1 VETKKLTLW
10 SGIQSNRQQEGH
22 GKLSTNA
29 EISDDS
35 ATRLAVG
42 KSTTGVTTMDETIS
56 SETTTGQTTL
66 GSRTI
71 GTPTS
76 CEVKPANA
84 KPGKLTIDP
93 LIATELTA
101 DSPTL
106 PSADAVDGL
115 ALGAV
120 TNAAVTDAAETTV
133 IEIPRIA
140 RALRHRDFRLFWTG
154 NFLSNIGTW
163 MQNIAQGWLVLQLTN
178 SAFWLGLVGFA
189 ASFPIL
195 LFALVGG
202 VIADHVNKRK
212 MLMVTQSAM
221 MTFAFIM
228 AALAYF
234 KIINVNEII
243 FLALGTGIA
252 MSLNTP
258 TYQALVPQLVPRE
271 DLTNAIALNSA
282 QFNMSRVLGPT
293 LGGFAMA
300 IFGVAGNFFLNG
312 LSFLAV
318 LIALTRIRYTEP
330 VPNQAD
336 RLTPTADHLAPMQAD
351 SSVPPQADRF
361 VPPQTDQFNA
371 PGEGYLSPRAGG
383 LWEKLKQGFVYA
395 FRHSAMSSLI
405 LLVAIGSLLAIPYL
419 TFVPYFA
426 RDVLGTGER
435 GLGILMA
442 CSGAGAFLGAITI
455 ASLTHLRRRGLF
467 VVRASAG
474 FYAAIIAFTFSRNFY
489 LSGLLLAVAGYCMII
504 SVATINSL
512 LQHLAEDHMRGRVM
526 SIYSTAFLGLPP
538 IGCLIA
544 GSLSHLFYAPHV
556 IAGMC
561 SLAIG
566 GSMAVYVNKEG
577 LRELD

>member
-1 VETKKLTLW
+1 
-10 SGIQSNRQQEGH
+10 
-22 GKLSTNA
+22 LSTNA
-29 EISDDS
+29 INSGS
-35 ATRLAVG
+35 AEQPPVAGPIGNAPLSETKLG
-42 KSTTGVTTMDETIS
+42 KTTIGEAPLSETPIG
-56 SETTTGQTTL
+56 ETTTTGTTL
-66 GSRTI
+66 TEVVGPLKVDELAASEL
-71 GTPTS
+71 GT
-76 CEVKPANA
+76 EAPAV
-84 KPGKLTIDP
+84 PR
-93 LIATELTA
+93 
-101 DSPTL
+101 
-106 PSADAVDGL
+106 ADAVDGL

-120 TNAAVTDAAETTV
+120 TDGAVTDAAETTV
-133 IEIPRIA
+133 IEIPRLA

-178 SAFWLGLVGFA
+178 SAFWLGVVGFA
-189 ASFPIL
+189 ASIPIL
-195 LFALVGG
+195 LFALIGG

-221 MTFAFIM
+221 MVFAFIM
-228 AALAYF
+228 AALAWF
-234 KIINVNEII
+234 KVINVHEIV

-258 TYQALVPQLVPRE
+258 TYQALVPQLVPRQ

-330 VPNQAD
+330 A
-336 RLTPTADHLAPMQAD
+336 AP
-351 SSVPPQADRF
+351 P
-361 VPPQTDQFNA
+361 
-371 PGEGYLSPRAGG
+371 EGH
-383 LWEKLKQGFVYA
+383 LWEKLKQGFIYV
-395 FRHSAMSSLI
+395 FRHSAMSSLV

-426 RDVLGTGER
+426 RDVLGTGEP

-455 ASLTHLRRRGLF
+455 AWLMHLRRRGRF

-538 IGCLIA
+538 IGCLVA
-544 GSLSHLFYAPHV
+544 GSVAHGIGAPHA
-556 IAGMC
+556 IAGMSALALLG
-561 SLAIG
+561 SLG
-566 GSMAVYVNKEG
+566 VYLGRAG

>member
-1 VETKKLTLW
+1 
-10 SGIQSNRQQEGH
+10 
-22 GKLSTNA
+22 LSTDT
-29 EISDDS
+29 EINGGS
-35 ATRLAVG
+35 AALPPVI
-42 KSTTGVTTMDETIS
+42 D
-56 SETTTGQTTL
+56 Q
-66 GSRTI
+66 
-71 GTPTS
+71 
-76 CEVKPANA
+76 PA
-84 KPGKLTIDP
+84 
-93 LIATELTA
+93 
-101 DSPTL
+101 L
-106 PSADAVDGL
+106 PRADAVDGL
-115 ALGAV
+115 AHG
-120 TNAAVTDAAETTV
+120 AVTDAAETAV
-133 IEIPRIA
+133 IEIPRLA

-178 SAFWLGLVGFA
+178 SAFWLGVVGFA
-189 ASFPIL
+189 ASIPIL
-195 LFALVGG
+195 LFALIGG

-212 MLMVTQSAM
+212 LLMVTQSAM

-228 AALAYF
+228 AALAYI
-234 KIINVNEII
+234 KVHGHPLINVLEIVA
-243 FLALGTGIA
+243 LAFGTGIA

-300 IFGVAGNFFLNG
+300 LFGVAGNFFLNG

-318 LIALTRIRYTEP
+318 LVALTRIKYAE
-330 VPNQAD
+330 A
-336 RLTPTADHLAPMQAD
+336 AAPQ
-351 SSVPPQADRF
+351 
-361 VPPQTDQFNA
+361 
-371 PGEGYLSPRAGG
+371 EGH
-383 LWEKLKQGFVYA
+383 LWEKMKQGFTYVFKHA
-395 FRHSAMSSLI
+395 AMSSLV

-419 TFVPYFA
+419 TFIPYFA
-426 RDVLGTGER
+426 RDVLGSDEP

-455 ASLTHLRRRGLF
+455 ASLTHIRRRGLF

-489 LSGLLLAVAGYCMII
+489 LSGLLLMVAGYCMII

-544 GSLSHLFYAPHV
+544 GSMAHVIGAPLA
-556 IAGMC
+556 IAGMSTLALMG
-561 SLAIG
+561 SLAVFLG
-566 GSMAVYVNKEG
+566 RQG

>member
-1 VETKKLTLW
+1 MRTDT
-10 SGIQSNRQQEGH
+10 QTEG
-22 GKLSTNA
+22 GALPP
-29 EISDDS
+29 D
-35 ATRLAVG
+35 
-42 KSTTGVTTMDETIS
+42 
-56 SETTTGQTTL
+56 
-66 GSRTI
+66 
-71 GTPTS
+71 
-76 CEVKPANA
+76 
-84 KPGKLTIDP
+84 
-93 LIATELTA
+93 IATLA
-101 DSPTL
+101 DPPTL
-106 PSADAVDGL
+106 PRADAVDGL

-120 TNAAVTDAAETTV
+120 TDAAVTDAAETTV
-133 IEIPRIA
+133 IEIPRLA

-178 SAFWLGLVGFA
+178 SAFWLGVVGFA

-195 LFALVGG
+195 LFALIGG

-221 MTFAFIM
+221 MVFAFIM

-234 KIINVNEII
+234 KVINVHEIV

-300 IFGVAGNFFLNG
+300 IIGVAGNFFLNG

-318 LIALTRIRYTEP
+318 LIALTRIRYIEP
-330 VPNQAD
+330 V
-336 RLTPTADHLAPMQAD
+336 L
-351 SSVPPQADRF
+351 PQADRF
-361 VPPQTDQFNA
+361 NA
-371 PGEGYLSPRAGG
+371 QQAAYPKAAREGHLSPRAGH
-383 LWEKLKQGFVYA
+383 LWEKLKQGFAYA

-405 LLVAIGSLLAIPYL
+405 LLVAIGSLLALPYL

-426 RDVLGTGER
+426 RDVLGTGEP

-442 CSGAGAFLGAITI
+442 CSGAGAFLGALTI
-455 ASLTHLRRRGLF
+455 ASLMHIRQRGLF
-467 VVRASAG
+467 VVRALAG

-544 GSLSHLFYAPHV
+544 GSLSHLFSAPHV

-566 GSMAVYVNKEG
+566 GSLAVYVNKEG

>member
-1 VETKKLTLW
+1 MEAAVASPSRDPIQHLRGASKIYFPMPGTAQQSHFNPAKLADEMNN
-10 SGIQSNRQQEGH
+10 G
-22 GKLSTNA
+22 
-29 EISDDS
+29 
-35 ATRLAVG
+35 G
-42 KSTTGVTTMDETIS
+42 KSTIEESTI
-56 SETTTGQTTL
+56 EQAA
-66 GSRTI
+66 
-71 GTPTS
+71 PV
-76 CEVKPANA
+76 E
-84 KPGKLTIDP
+84 LTIRQ
-93 LIATELTA
+93 LTTDA
-101 DSPTL
+101 PTL
-106 PSADAVDGL
+106 PSADALDGL
-115 ALGAV
+115 ALGTV
-120 TNAAVTDAAETTV
+120 TDAAVTDAAETTV

-178 SAFWLGLVGFA
+178 SAFWLGVVGFA

-195 LFALVGG
+195 LFALIGG

-212 MLMVTQSAM
+212 MLMITQSAM

-330 VPNQAD
+330 VLPQAD
-336 RLTPTADHLAPMQAD
+336 HF
-351 SSVPPQADRF
+351 VPPQADRS
-361 VPPQTDQFNA
+361 VPLQADHFKA
-371 PGEGYLSPRAGG
+371 PREGHLSPPRAGR
-383 LWEKLKQGFVYA
+383 LWEKLKQGFIYA
-395 FRHSAMSSLI
+395 FSHSSMSSLI

-426 RDVLGTGER
+426 RDVLGTGEP

-455 ASLTHLRRRGLF
+455 ASLMHLRRRGLF

-538 IGCLIA
+538 IGCLVA
-544 GSLSHLFYAPHV
+544 GSLSHVFYAPHV

-566 GSMAVYVNKEG
+566 GSLAVYVNKEG
-577 LRELD
+577 LRQLD

>member
-1 VETKKLTLW
+1 LRTDTETDGGALPP
-10 SGIQSNRQQEGH
+10 
-22 GKLSTNA
+22 
-29 EISDDS
+29 D
-35 ATRLAVG
+35 
-42 KSTTGVTTMDETIS
+42 
-56 SETTTGQTTL
+56 
-66 GSRTI
+66 
-71 GTPTS
+71 
-76 CEVKPANA
+76 
-84 KPGKLTIDP
+84 
-93 LIATELTA
+93 IATLA

-106 PSADAVDGL
+106 PRADASAVSGL
-115 ALGAV
+115 AHGAV
-120 TNAAVTDAAETTV
+120 TDGAVTDAAETTV
-133 IEIPRIA
+133 IEIPRLA

-178 SAFWLGLVGFA
+178 SAFWLGVVGFA

-195 LFALVGG
+195 LFALIGG

-221 MTFAFIM
+221 MVFAFIM

-234 KIINVNEII
+234 KVINVHEIV

-300 IFGVAGNFFLNG
+300 IIGVAGNFFLNG

-318 LIALTRIRYTEP
+318 LIALTRIRYIEP
-330 VPNQAD
+330 VLPKG
-336 RLTPTADHLAPMQAD
+336 DHSEA
-351 SSVPPQADRF
+351 PQAGHAK
-361 VPPQTDQFNA
+361 A
-371 PGEGYLSPRAGG
+371 PSEGHLSPRAGQ
-383 LWEKLKQGFVYA
+383 LWQKLKQGFAYA

-426 RDVLGTGER
+426 RDVLGTGEP

-455 ASLTHLRRRGLF
+455 AWLMHLRRRGLF
-467 VVRASAG
+467 VVRALAG

-489 LSGLLLAVAGYCMII
+489 LSGLLLAIAGYCMII

-544 GSLSHLFYAPHV
+544 GSLSHVFYAPHV

>member
-1 VETKKLTLW
+1 
-10 SGIQSNRQQEGH
+10 
-22 GKLSTNA
+22 
-29 EISDDS
+29 
-35 ATRLAVG
+35 
-42 KSTTGVTTMDETIS
+42 
-56 SETTTGQTTL
+56 
-66 GSRTI
+66 
-71 GTPTS
+71 
-76 CEVKPANA
+76 
-84 KPGKLTIDP
+84 
-93 LIATELTA
+93 
-101 DSPTL
+101 
-106 PSADAVDGL
+106 
-115 ALGAV
+115 
-120 TNAAVTDAAETTV
+120 
-133 IEIPRIA
+133 
-140 RALRHRDFRLFWTG
+140 
-154 NFLSNIGTW
+154 

-178 SAFWLGLVGFA
+178 SAFWLGVVGFA

-195 LFALVGG
+195 LFALIGG

-221 MTFAFIM
+221 MVFAFIM

-234 KIINVNEII
+234 KVINVHEIV

-300 IFGVAGNFFLNG
+300 IIGVAGNFFLNG

-318 LIALTRIRYTEP
+318 LIALTRIRYIEP
-330 VPNQAD
+330 VPPEADHPKAAQAD
-336 RLTPTADHLAPMQAD
+336 HTKAAR
-351 SSVPPQADRF
+351 
-361 VPPQTDQFNA
+361 
-371 PGEGYLSPRAGG
+371 EGHLSPRAGQ
-383 LWEKLKQGFVYA
+383 LWEKLKQGFAYA

-426 RDVLGTGER
+426 RDVLGTGEP

-455 ASLTHLRRRGLF
+455 ASLMHIRQRGLF
-467 VVRASAG
+467 VVRALAG
-474 FYAAIIAFTFSRNFY
+474 FHAAIIAFTFSRNFY

-538 IGCLIA
+538 IGCLVA

-577 LRELD
+577 LRDLD

>member
-10 SGIQSNRQQEGH
+10 SDFYSNPGLEELRTDTQTDG
-22 GKLSTNA
+22 GALPP
-29 EISDDS
+29 EI
-35 ATRLAVG
+35 
-42 KSTTGVTTMDETIS
+42 
-56 SETTTGQTTL
+56 TTL
-66 GSRTI
+66 T
-71 GTPTS
+71 
-76 CEVKPANA
+76 
-84 KPGKLTIDP
+84 
-93 LIATELTA
+93 

-106 PSADAVDGL
+106 PRADSVDGL
-115 ALGAV
+115 AHGAV
-120 TNAAVTDAAETTV
+120 TDAVTDAAETTAFP
-133 IEIPRIA
+133 IPRLA
-140 RALRHRDFRLFWTG
+140 RALHHRDFRLFWTG

-178 SAFWLGLVGFA
+178 SAFWLGVVGFA

-195 LFALVGG
+195 LFALIGG

-212 MLMVTQSAM
+212 LLMVTQSAM
-221 MTFAFIM
+221 MTFAFVM
-228 AALAYF
+228 AALAWF
-234 KIINVNEII
+234 KVINVHEIV

-258 TYQALVPQLVPRE
+258 AYQALVPQLVPRK

-318 LIALTRIRYTEP
+318 LIALTRIRYSEP
-330 VPNQAD
+330 
-336 RLTPTADHLAPMQAD
+336 
-351 SSVPPQADRF
+351 VPPQADHS
-361 VPPQTDQFNA
+361 NA
-371 PGEGYLSPRAGG
+371 PQEGNLSPRAGG
-383 LWEKLKQGFVYA
+383 LWEKLKQGFAYVY
-395 FRHSAMSSLI
+395 RHPSMSSLV

-426 RDVLGTGER
+426 RDVLGSDEP
-435 GLGILMA
+435 GLGVLMA

-455 ASLTHLRRRGLF
+455 ASLTHIRRRGLF
-467 VVRASAG
+467 VVRALAG

-489 LSGLLLAVAGYCMII
+489 LSGLLLTVAGYCMII

-512 LQHLAEDHMRGRVM
+512 LQHLAEDQMRGRAM

-544 GSLSHLFYAPHV
+544 GSMAHVIGAPLA
-556 IAGMC
+556 IAGMSALALLA
-561 SLAIG
+561 SLG
-566 GSMAVYVNKEG
+566 VYLRREG

>member
-1 VETKKLTLW
+1 M
-10 SGIQSNRQQEGH
+10 
-22 GKLSTNA
+22 STDA
-29 EISDDS
+29 EINGGSAEQPPVADPIGESKIGTATTGGLTTDDS
-35 ATRLAVG
+35 NAVG
-42 KSTTGVTTMDETIS
+42 LQIS
-56 SETTTGQTTL
+56 N
-66 GSRTI
+66 
-71 GTPTS
+71 
-76 CEVKPANA
+76 PAV
-84 KPGKLTIDP
+84 PR
-93 LIATELTA
+93 
-101 DSPTL
+101 
-106 PSADAVDGL
+106 ADAVDGL
-115 ALGAV
+115 AHG
-120 TNAAVTDAAETTV
+120 AVTDAAETTV
-133 IEIPRIA
+133 IEIPRLA

-154 NFLSNIGTW
+154 NFLSNVGTW
-163 MQNIAQGWLVLQLTN
+163 MQNIG
-178 SAFWLGLVGFA
+178 LGVVGFA

-195 LFALVGG
+195 LFALIGG

-212 MLMVTQSAM
+212 LLMVTQSAM
-221 MTFAFIM
+221 MAFAFIM

-234 KIINVNEII
+234 KVNGRPMINVTEIVL
-243 FLALGTGIA
+243 LALGTGIA

-300 IFGVAGNFFLNG
+300 LFGVAGNFFLNG

-318 LIALTRIRYTEP
+318 LVALTRIRYAEP
-330 VPNQAD
+330 V
-336 RLTPTADHLAPMQAD
+336 L
-351 SSVPPQADRF
+351 PQADRF
-361 VPPQTDQFNA
+361 VPPQADHSNA
-371 PGEGYLSPRAGG
+371 PREGHLSPPRAGG
-383 LWEKLKQGFVYA
+383 LWEKLKQVFAYV
-395 FRHSAMSSLI
+395 FRHSAMSSLV

-426 RDVLGTGER
+426 RDVLGSDEP
-435 GLGILMA
+435 GLGVLMA

-455 ASLTHLRRRGLF
+455 ASLAHLRRRGLF

-489 LSGLLLAVAGYCMII
+489 LSGLLLSIAGYCMII

-544 GSLSHLFYAPHV
+544 GSMAHLIGAPLA
-556 IAGMC
+556 IAGMSALALLG
-561 SLAIG
+561 SLG
-566 GSMAVYVNKEG
+566 VFLGREG

>member
-1 VETKKLTLW
+1 MAFIRIRHKQ
-10 SGIQSNRQQEGH
+10 GQGN
-22 GKLSTNA
+22 LSTDA
-29 EISDDS
+29 ELNGGS
-35 ATRLAVG
+35 AGQPPVADPIGEAKIGDLTTG
-42 KSTTGVTTMDETIS
+42 KSTMGELK
-56 SETTTGQTTL
+56 L
-66 GSRTI
+66 G
-71 GTPTS
+71 
-76 CEVKPANA
+76 EF
-84 KPGKLTIDP
+84 TID
-93 LIATELTA
+93 E
-101 DSPTL
+101 PTV
-106 PSADAVDGL
+106 PRADAVDGL
-115 ALGAV
+115 AHG
-120 TNAAVTDAAETTV
+120 AVTDAAETSV
-133 IEIPRIA
+133 IELPRMA

-154 NFLSNIGTW
+154 NFLSNVGTW

-178 SAFWLGLVGFA
+178 SAFWLGVVGFA

-195 LFALVGG
+195 LFALIGG

-212 MLMVTQSAM
+212 LLMVTQSAM
-221 MTFAFIM
+221 MVFAFIM

-234 KIINVNEII
+234 KIINVHEILL
-243 FLALGTGIA
+243 LALGTGIA

-300 IFGVAGNFFLNG
+300 LFGVAGNFFLNG

-318 LIALTRIRYTEP
+318 LVALTRIRYAEP
-330 VPNQAD
+330 A
-336 RLTPTADHLAPMQAD
+336 APQ
-351 SSVPPQADRF
+351 
-361 VPPQTDQFNA
+361 
-371 PGEGYLSPRAGG
+371 EGH
-383 LWEKLKQGFVYA
+383 LWEKLKQGFVYV
-395 FRHSAMSSLI
+395 FKHPAMSSLV

-426 RDVLGTGER
+426 RDVLGSGEP

-455 ASLTHLRRRGLF
+455 AWLMHLRRRGLF

-544 GSLSHLFYAPHV
+544 GSMAHVIGAPLA
-556 IAGMC
+556 IAGMSALALLA
-561 SLAIG
+561 SLG
-566 GSMAVYVNKEG
+566 VYLRREG